1 MNEPAEAAEPRGAA
15 ASRDEEATRLASEL
29 GVADT
34 TARAL
39 LNAGHSQPESIRLLT
54 DAELEKLGVD
64 PGDLRRLRAQAEA
77 TSSDPPPVNGG
88 ATGAKAPPAP
98 IDGQKAVDRWMENV
112 RRPEKGRRR
121 GTRATSG
128 DSTQV
133 LKKWVDGDDRAM
145 ESWIQSSEPAH
156 TPLVPAPRTPVPTG
170 EVARPAPPPPEV
182 DSGPAAAR
190 AAAAISEREATVVRW
205 LTELLDRVKSDQFDP
220 RSLLTEVQDIHRQL
234 FEEKGKRK
242 QLEEELEHVKRGS
255 VAVIKYVRSREAK
268 ARDQAIQAK
277 DAEIAELKL
286 KILSGGGAAPDAVAR
301 PSPDGGGA
309 PTAPAPAAGEG
320 TAPNPA
326 AIREIERQMRE
337 EYAAREQAFI
347 ERETEMRRRIV
358 QLEGDV
364 RNSRSEAQLA
374 QQRATTV
381 MDDAGASD
389 VADRIKMADIREREL
404 ILRENE
410 LRTKFE
416 EIRIAAED
424 VERKKGPL
432 EFKEKELGAW
442 ESRIQATRQALEMEA
457 RRLEQQRAEQASGVR
472 MTGAEA
478 TKMDDLK
485 SELVRKEE
493 ELRARET
500 LLAQKMEELESMTLK
515 AAQAEAEEI
524 RTTITAESR
533 ISKTRTG
540 VRRLDDLLFGGLP
553 PSVQVLVNGPAHTG
567 KDVLTRL
574 FIAEG
579 LRAGAGAV
587 WVATDRSFS
596 QIREEMTAILPNYPD
611 FERKGLVRYVDLY
624 SRQLGV
630 TQADASVRLL
640 SPTDKGMVEQLV
652 QAVNQSGQEVKE
664 KAPSYRLAFES
675 VSTVTAYLDT
685 AGMFRFLQPFA
696 GRRKL
701 DGASSYYLLETGMH
715 SDSDLQSLEHMMD
728 GSVNLKVDQLKTF
741 LSIHGLGDVQSRA
754 WVGYT
759 FSKKSFSLGSFS
771 LDHIR

>member
-15 ASRDEEATRLASEL
+15 ASRDEEAMRLAGEL

-39 LNAGHSQPESIRLLT
+39 LKAGHSHPESIRLLT
-54 DAELEKLGVD
+54 DAELERLGVD
-64 PGDLRRLRAQAEA
+64 PGDLRRLRAHAEA
-77 TSSDPPPVNGG
+77 TASDPPPVNGG
-88 ATGAKAPPAP
+88 ATDAKTPPAP
-98 IDGQKAVDRWMENV
+98 VDGQKAVERWMENV

-121 GTRATSG
+121 GARTGSG

-145 ESWIQSSEPAH
+145 ESWIQSSEPA
-156 TPLVPAPRTPVPTG
+156 PSPSAPAPRAPTPSP
-170 EVARPAPPPPEV
+170 EVARPASAPAVE
-182 DSGPAAAR
+182 SGPGSAR

-286 KILSGGGAAPDAVAR
+286 KILSGGGAGGESAGRPAPDGPA
-301 PSPDGGGA
+301 G
-309 PTAPAPAAGEG
+309 TATAAPAAAEPS
-320 TAPNPA
+320 APNPA
-326 AIREIERQMRE
+326 ALREIERQMRE

-364 RNSRSEAQLA
+364 RNSRAEAQLA

-416 EIRIAAED
+416 EIRIAAEEL
-424 VERKKGPL
+424 ERKKGPL
-432 EFKEKELGAW
+432 EFKEKELAAW
-442 ESRIQATRQALEMEA
+442 DTRVQATRMALEQEA
-457 RRLEQQRAEQASGVR
+457 RRLEQQRAEQAAGALVSGPR
-472 MTGAEA
+472 A
-478 TKMDDLK
+478 TQLDDLK
-485 SELVRKEE
+485 SELARKEE

-500 LLAQKMEELESMTLK
+500 LLAQKLEELESMTLK

-533 ISKTRTG
+533 IAKTRTG

-553 PSVQVLVNGPAHTG
+553 PAVQVLVNGPAHTG

-579 LRAGAGAV
+579 LRQGAGAV
-587 WVATDRSFS
+587 WVATDRAFS
-596 QIREEMTAILPNYPD
+596 QIRDEMTAILPNYPD

-630 TQADASVRLL
+630 SQADATVRLL

-652 QAVNQSGQEVKE
+652 QAVNQAGQEVKE
-664 KAPSYRLAFES
+664 KAPNYRLAFES

-715 SDSDLQSLEHMMD
+715 SESDLQSLEHMMD
-728 GSVNLKVDQLKTF
+728 GSINLKVDQLKTF
-741 LSIHGLGDVQSRA
+741 MSIHGVGDVQSRA